1 MCLLSH
7 TRVREPAR
15 KKHRE
20 KEGERE
26 RGEQPNRGERVAR
39 HTHGAREDRR
49 PLCQDSARTYVR
61 TEITYF
67 QTESE
72 WVRWNRMKEE
82 PRTGASPGP
91 PASWSIET
99 RRSTGHV
106 HVCTRFLVL
115 FFVSLFRD
123 ESRFVALTAG
133 GVGEAIGEVVEI
145 LELFEIEK
153 KERIGG
159 ERIELFDGN
168 LWNYIIWIFA
178 DFWILCVN
186 IVRRDREFRGLYGK
200 FGG

>member
-1 MCLLSH
+1 MCLWATQEFESL
-7 TRVREPAR
+7 RERSIER
-15 KKHRE
+15 KK
-20 KEGERE
+20 ERE
-26 RGEQPNRGERVAR
+26 REVNSQTEESAWRDTHTGREKTGGPSARTARV
-39 HTHGAREDRR
+39 
-49 PLCQDSARTYVR
+49 RTYVR
-61 TEITYF
+61 KLRIF
-67 QTESE
+67 RLSQ

>member
-1 MCLLSH
+1 MNSQTEESAWRDTH
-7 TRVREPAR
+7 TG
-15 KKHRE
+15 RE
-20 KEGERE
+20 KTGGPSARTA
-26 RGEQPNRGERVAR
+26 RV
-39 HTHGAREDRR
+39 
-49 PLCQDSARTYVR
+49 RTYVR
-61 TEITYF
+61 KLRIF
-67 QTESE
+67 RLSQ

-153 KERIGG
+153 KERIG
-159 ERIELFDGN
+159 ERGSSCSMEISEIILYGYSLIFGFCVWILFGGIGN
-168 LWNYIIWIFA
+168 LEVYTEN
-178 DFWILCVN
+178 LE
-186 IVRRDREFRGLYGK
+186 VRLDVQ
-200 FGG
+200 